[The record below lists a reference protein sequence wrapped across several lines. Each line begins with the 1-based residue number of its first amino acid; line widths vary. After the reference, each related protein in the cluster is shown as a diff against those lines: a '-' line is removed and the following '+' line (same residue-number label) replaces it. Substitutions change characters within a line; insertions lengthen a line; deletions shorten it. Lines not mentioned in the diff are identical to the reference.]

1 MHDAARHQA
10 EYNDFNRAT
19 FFPFPPSC
27 LEFGGHG
34 TFAAMMLKRWNGL
47 YVAVRQP
54 ECVKTRKKKKK
65 KCRSGESKP
74 IWVSAVLF
82 KSQSLNRAEILKPY
96 LTALCWLGLS
106 YKVHFSDIAWNQ
118 RVVFL
123 QQRIT
128 NVLQTDLLVA
138 DGAEESTCRR
148 RERKKIPLGL
158 VRNLV
163 WFV

>member
-1 MHDAARHQA
+1 MYDAARHQA

-47 YVAVRQP
+47 YVAVWQP
-54 ECVKTRKKKKK
+54 ECVKTTKKIIINAAPVKTM
-65 KCRSGESKP
+65 P
-74 IWVSAVLF
+74 FWISADLL
-82 KSQSLNRAEILKPY
+82 KSQSLHQAEILKPY
-96 LTALCWLGLS
+96 FTALCWLGLS
-106 YKVHFSDIAWNQ
+106 YFSDIAWNQ

-123 QQRIT
+123 QHRIT

-148 RERKKIPLGL
+148 REREKKYLLAWWEILFGL
-158 VRNLV
+158 CN
-163 WFV
+163 